1 MGAHAG
7 SDGPTQ
13 RRAGTHRRTG
23 QVLIERRD
31 HTAQEPRR
39 RFSLPAPSPSA
50 LVGIAV
56 LVLIGAGVIHLSGSG
71 SAVPLEAEPTAL
83 VHAEDGSGPEGA
95 SSAAAPASPSPED
108 APPADGEAP
117 AADGESPAAGAE
129 LVVHVSGAV
138 ATPGVVRLPA
148 GARVDDALEAAGG
161 PTEDADLSA
170 VNLARPVGDGE
181 QIHLPVPGEEPR
193 AGDPGAAAPGDAETG
208 EAPAAG
214 SSGASGVINLN
225 TASAAELEEL
235 PSVGPA
241 IAQRII
247 EHREK
252 NGPFR
257 SVDGLLEV
265 SGIGP
270 STLEKIRDR
279 ATI

>member
-1 MGAHAG
+1 MGAHTG

-23 QVLIERRD
+23 QALIERRD
-31 HTAQEPRR
+31 HTTETPRR
-39 RFSLPAPSPSA
+39 RPSLPAPSPSA

-56 LVLIGAGVIHLSGSG
+56 LVLIGIGAIHLSGSG
-71 SAVPLEAEPTAL
+71 SAVPLEAEPT
-83 VHAEDGSGPEGA
+83 VQVQPEASDVSGA
-95 SSAAAPASPSPED
+95 SGGGDSGNSDSEGVPSPED
-108 APPADGEAP
+108 APSPDAAP
-117 AADGESPAAGAE
+117 SGDGAE

-138 ATPGVVRLPA
+138 AAPGVVHLPA
-148 GARVDDALEAAGG
+148 GARVDDALQAAGG
-161 PTEDADLSA
+161 PTDDADLSA

-193 AGDPGAAAPGDAETG
+193 AGEPAAAGPGPSGAA

-214 SSGASGVINLN
+214 SSGVIDLN

-235 PSVGPA
+235 PGVGPA

-257 SVDGLLEV
+257 SVDDLLEV

-279 ATI
+279 ATT

>member
-23 QVLIERRD
+23 QALIERRD
-31 HTAQEPRR
+31 HTAETPRR
-39 RFSLPAPSPSA
+39 RTSLPAPSPSA

-56 LVLIGAGVIHLSGSG
+56 LVLIGVGVIHLSGS
-71 SAVPLEAEPTAL
+71 AVPLETQPTVQVQSESGGSSGSSGSDGGSGSDGAPSDSAAPPA
-83 VHAEDGSGPEGA
+83 AEDASPSDGA
-95 SSAAAPASPSPED
+95 SSS
-108 APPADGEAP
+108 DGQ
-117 AADGESPAAGAE
+117 E

-138 ATPGVVRLPA
+138 AAPGVVHLPA

-161 PTEDADLSA
+161 PTDDADLSA

-193 AGDPGAAAPGDAETG
+193 AADPPAAGPGASAAA
-208 EAPAAG
+208 EAPAA
-214 SSGASGVINLN
+214 GASGVINLN

-235 PSVGPA
+235 PGVGPA

-257 SVDGLLEV
+257 SVDDLLEV

-270 STLEKIRDR
+270 STLEKIRAQ
-279 ATI
+279 ATT

>member
-1 MGAHAG
+1 MGAHTG

-23 QVLIERRD
+23 QALIERRD
-31 HTAQEPRR
+31 HTAETPRR
-39 RFSLPAPSPSA
+39 RLSMPAPSPSA

-56 LVLIGAGVIHLSGSG
+56 LVLIGVGVIHLSGTG
-71 SAVPLEAEPTAL
+71 SAVPLEAEPTVL
-83 VHAEDGSGPEGA
+83 VQPEKAEGGTADGDGP
-95 SSAAAPASPSPED
+95 SAAQAEHTPD
-108 APPADGEAP
+108 DAP
-117 AADGESPAAGAE
+117 AAAAGEPPAAGSE

-138 ATPGVVRLPA
+138 AAPGVVQLPA
-148 GARVDDALEAAGG
+148 GARVDDALQAAGG
-161 PTEDADLSA
+161 PTDDADLSA

-193 AGDPGAAAPGDAETG
+193 AADPAAAGPGASEAGD
-208 EAPAAG
+208 APAA
-214 SSGASGVINLN
+214 ATPGVIDLN

-235 PSVGPA
+235 PGVGPA
-241 IAQRII
+241 IAQRIV

-252 NGPFR
+252 NGPFT

-270 STLEKIRDR
+270 STLEEIRDR
-279 ATI
+279 ATT

>member
-1 MGAHAG
+1 MGAHTG

-23 QVLIERRD
+23 QALSERRD
-31 HTAQEPRR
+31 HIAETSRR
-39 RFSLPAPSPSA
+39 RLSMPAPSPSA

-56 LVLIGAGVIHLSGSG
+56 LVLIGVGVIHLSGSG

-83 VHAEDGSGPEGA
+83 VQPEEAEGGTTGGDGP
-95 SSAAAPASPSPED
+95 SSAQAEHTPGD
-108 APPADGEAP
+108 AP
-117 AADGESPAAGAE
+117 AAVAGEPPAAGSE

-138 ATPGVVRLPA
+138 AAPGVVHLSA
-148 GARVDDALEAAGG
+148 GARVDDALQAAGG
-161 PTEDADLSA
+161 PTDDADPSA

-193 AGDPGAAAPGDAETG
+193 AAEPGGAGPGSSEAG

-214 SSGASGVINLN
+214 STGVINLN
-225 TASAAELEEL
+225 TASAGELEEL
-235 PSVGPA
+235 PGVGPA
-241 IAQRII
+241 IAQRIV

-252 NGPFR
+252 NGTFT

-270 STLEKIRDR
+270 STLEKVRDR